1 MAGAHHTPA
10 EDDGTT
16 GDRSLPAVDPRSL
29 LVFREVGRL
38 GSLTA
43 AADALGWTQPAVSQ
57 HVRRLERSLGVP
69 LAVRQ
74 GRGIEITQAGH
85 ALLRH
90 ADAVAGSLRA
100 AAREMDDH
108 ARARAGVV
116 RIAAFPSASATL
128 VADCVRMM
136 ATRHPGIEVRL
147 SQLEPPEAAAAL
159 SSADCDIAVVF
170 AHDPVA
176 PDQFPDFDRIEL
188 LNDPIRLVLPPH
200 HPLTG
205 RGALGL
211 AELHGER
218 WVGGCPSCRQHLL
231 ESAAAAGFTPDIRHS
246 TDDYVVVQALVA
258 SDLAVATL
266 PSLALRA
273 SRNENISVHPIKH
286 HSPRRVLALTRK
298 NAQRVTAVRTTLD
311 TLLAAA
317 EQLPAEPP

>member
-1 MAGAHHTPA
+1 MTSAENAG
-10 EDDGTT
+10 DQ
-16 GDRSLPAVDPRSL
+16 SLPPVDPRSL

-57 HVRRLERSLGVP
+57 HVRRLERVLGVP

-90 ADAVAGSLRA
+90 ADAVAGALRD

-128 VADCVRMM
+128 VAGCVRVM
-136 ATRHPGIEVRL
+136 AAQHPGIEVRL

-159 SSADCDIAVVF
+159 SSAECDIAIVF
-170 AHDPVA
+170 AHASAA
-176 PDQFPDFDRIEL
+176 PERFTDFDRIEL
-188 LNDPIRLVLPPH
+188 LADPVRLVLPPG
-200 HPLTG
+200 HPLAD

-211 AELHGER
+211 AELRGER

-273 SRNENISVHPIKH
+273 SRNTNVSIHPIKRH
-286 HSPRRVLALTRK
+286 PPRRVLALTRR
-298 NAQRVTAVRTTLD
+298 NAQQITAVRATLD

-317 EQLPAEPP
+317 ERLPVE

>member
-1 MAGAHHTPA
+1 
-10 EDDGTT
+10 
-16 GDRSLPAVDPRSL
+16 VIDPRSL

-43 AADALGWTQPAVSQ
+43 AAEALGWTQPAVSQ

-74 GRGIEITQAGH
+74 GRSIEITQAGR

-90 ADAVAGSLRA
+90 ADAVAGSLRD

-128 VADCVRMM
+128 VADCVRVM
-136 ATRHPGIEVRL
+136 ATQHPGIEIRL
-147 SQLEPPEAAAAL
+147 AQLEPPEAAVALAA
-159 SSADCDIAVVF
+159 AECDLAIVF
-170 AHDPVA
+170 AHDPA
-176 PDQFPDFDRIEL
+176 AAERFADFDRIEL
-188 LNDPIRLVLPPH
+188 LDDPIRLVLPLA
-200 HPLTG
+200 HPLAG
-205 RGALGL
+205 RGGLGL
-211 AELHGER
+211 AQLQGER

-231 ESAAAAGFTPDIRHS
+231 ASAAAAGFTPDIRHS

-258 SDLAVATL
+258 SGLAVATL

-273 SRNENISVHPIKH
+273 SRNENVSIHPIEH
-286 HSPRRVLALTRK
+286 HPPRRVLALTRK
-298 NAQRVTAVRTTLD
+298 NAQQVTAVRATLD

-317 EQLPAEPP
+317 GQLPSE